1 METVAPPPDDTE
13 LQLLLDWNDP
23 ISRGRPRIAGVAS
36 VVLHAAAIV
45 VLVLLPAD
53 FLEGPSPEQAAVRP
67 HPIITP
73 LIEPPT
79 EFTQKAPNR
88 GKIAKELD
96 MASLQPHDRL
106 QSPALAPPSTTRPRA
121 PQPAAIPAPTPQ
133 AAPPPSLPEPPKVEA
148 SVKDPPKVDLP
159 APALPG
165 PPPQIQTVEKPKLA
179 FENVGGPPARV
190 PPGESKIAVPNT
202 SVASA
207 IREISRS
214 GSLGGVIVGDPG
226 AGSGG
231 YGSAMN
237 LPPSPGVQGSAL
249 ELKSDP
255 LGVDFRPYLAQI
267 LQTIR
272 RNWYAVMPESVK
284 LGRRGKVGLLFAI
297 TPDGKVSKVTWAGQS
312 GVEALDRAAVA
323 AISASNPFP
332 PLPPEFKGDRVVLQL
347 NFAYNMPKQ

>member
-1 METVAPPPDDTE
+1 METVAPPPDDIE
-13 LQLLLDWNDP
+13 LELLLDWNDP
-23 ISRGRPRIAGVAS
+23 ISRGRPRTAGVAS

-53 FLEGPSPEQAAVRP
+53 FLQGPPPEQAAVRP
-67 HPIITP
+67 RPVVTP

-88 GKIAKELD
+88 GKVAKELD
-96 MASLQPHDRL
+96 MASLQPHERIH
-106 QSPALAPPSTTRPRA
+106 SPAPAPPSTTRPRA
-121 PQPAAIPAPTPQ
+121 PQPAAIPA
-133 AAPPPSLPEPPKVEA
+133 APAPAPSLPEPPKVEA
-148 SVKDPPKVDLP
+148 SAKEPPKVDLP
-159 APALPG
+159 PAAAPA

-179 FENVGGPPARV
+179 LENVGGPPPRV

-202 SVASA
+202 SVSSA
-207 IREISRS
+207 IREVSRS
-214 GSLGGVIVGDPG
+214 GAQGGVIVGDPG

-332 PLPPEFKGDRVVLQL
+332 PLPPEFKGERVVLQL